1 MWRSHFLNML
11 VFALCTSILL
21 ALYFKDEP
29 RDQIRFFLKVWV
41 LMVVGALIVAWI
53 MYFLGGSG

>member
-11 VFALCTSILL
+11 VFALCASVLL

-29 RDQIRFFLKVWV
+29 RDQIQFFLKVWV
-41 LMVVGALIVAWI
+41 FMVLGALVLAWG
-53 MYFLGGSG
+53 MLFLGG